1 MSRTNMKM
9 HLIKKLSIHDAVV
22 THDHGHVATCVS
34 RLRVECWWLSH
45 KRVHSS
51 SPRHFTGKAT
61 FSRGRVQG
69 GRDRVIPRN
78 IANLDCTFYKM
89 HDL

>member
-45 KRVHSS
+45 KRVLSS
-51 SPRHFTGKAT
+51 SPRHFTGQAT

-69 GRDRVIPRN
+69 DRGDRVIPRN
-78 IANLDCTFYKM
+78 IDCTF
-89 HDL
+89 

>member
-1 MSRTNMKM
+1 MKM

-45 KRVHSS
+45 KRVLSS
-51 SPRHFTGKAT
+51 SPRHFTGQAT

-69 GRDRVIPRN
+69 GRGDRVIPRN
-78 IANLDCTFYKM
+78 IDCTFLK
-89 HDL
+89 DA

>member
-51 SPRHFTGKAT
+51 SPRHFTGQAT
-61 FSRGRVQG
+61 FSRGRIQG
-69 GRDRVIPRN
+69 GPRLSAVIPRN
-78 IANLDCTFYKM
+78 IDCTFLK
-89 HDL
+89 DA